1 MAAKEVQGDRA
12 GGDSKLLRV
21 LTGKYDNVENFEFP
35 LSITLGGSKMGG
47 LPHFS
52 GWLLQSV
59 HGSDSRTRT
68 QVLRIRLR
76 CAGRENGERPMLI
89 YID

>member
-12 GGDSKLLRV
+12 GGDSKLLRE

-52 GWLLQSV
+52 EGLFQRV
-59 HGSDSRTRT
+59 HISFFKKNL
-68 QVLRIRLR
+68 V
-76 CAGRENGERPMLI
+76 PMLRMHFLAI
-89 YID
+89 VPSWFR